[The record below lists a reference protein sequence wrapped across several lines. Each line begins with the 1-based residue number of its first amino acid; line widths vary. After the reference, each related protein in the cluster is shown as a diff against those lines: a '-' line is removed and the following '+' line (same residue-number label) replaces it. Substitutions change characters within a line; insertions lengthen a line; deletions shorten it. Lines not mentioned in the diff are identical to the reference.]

1 MEENTK
7 YIKRC
12 FTLAEKGA
20 GFVSPNP
27 LVGAVIVKDDKII
40 GEGFHQKYGEAHAE
54 VNAIENS
61 KEDIAGATLYCNL
74 EPCVHDKKQ
83 TPPCVPLIIEKK
95 IKKVVISN
103 LDPNPE
109 VNGKGV
115 EALKKAGIEVE
126 TGILEEEGKELNKFY
141 FKSITKKNPYITL
154 KVAQSLDGKISLN
167 KKERTWL
174 TGDESKKIV
183 HQLRS
188 QYDAVLIGAK
198 TVKADN
204 PLLTVRE
211 VKGRNPIRI
220 ILDGKFLLGQG
231 YSVFNAKSESET
243 WLIVAENFSGKKK
256 ITSFEARGIKVFP
269 LKSDPDGK
277 IDFKDLLR
285 LLRDQK
291 IISLFVEGGQQI
303 FSQFIDSN
311 YWDELMMFQTP
322 KILGQG
328 VSSFELK
335 NPVNINITTT
345 KKLGDDILFNIRK

>member
-1 MEENTK
+1 MEENAK

-12 FTLAEKGA
+12 FTLAEKGS

-27 LVGAVIVKDDKII
+27 MVGAVLVKNDNVI
-40 GEGFHQKYGEAHAE
+40 GEGYHQTYGEAHAE
-54 VNAIENS
+54 VNAINS
-61 KEDIAGATLYCNL
+61 AKEDVAGATLYCSL
-74 EPCVHDKKQ
+74 EPCVHEKKQ
-83 TPPCVPLIIEKK
+83 TPPCVPLIVEKK

-109 VNGKGV
+109 VNGKGI

-126 TGILEEEGKELNKFY
+126 TGILEEDGKELNKFY
-141 FKSITKKNPYITL
+141 FKFVSQKQSYITL
-154 KVAQSLDGKISLN
+154 KLAQSLDGKISLN
-167 KKERTWL
+167 KKEQTWL
-174 TGDESKKIV
+174 TCDESKKFV

-188 QYDAVLIGAK
+188 QYDAVLVGAK

-231 YSVFNAKSESET
+231 YSVFNAKSDSET

-269 LKSDPDGK
+269 LKSDPDGRIEMK
-277 IDFKDLLR
+277 ELLK

-291 IISLFVEGGQQI
+291 IISLLVEGGQQV
-303 FSQFIDSN
+303 FSQFIDSSF
-311 YWDELMMFQTP
+311 WDELLIFQTP

-328 VSSFELK
+328 VSSFDLK
-335 NPVNINITTT
+335 NMIPINITAT
-345 KKLGDDILFNIRK
+345 KKIGDDFLFYIKK

>member
-1 MEENTK
+1 VEENSK

-12 FTLAEKGA
+12 FTLAEKGV

-27 LVGAVIVKDDKII
+27 LVGAVIVKDDKVI

-61 KEDIAGATLYCNL
+61 KEDVAGATLFCNL

-115 EALKKAGIEVE
+115 DALKKIGIDVE

-141 FKSITKKNPYITL
+141 FKFISQKQPYITL
-154 KVAQSLDGKISLN
+154 KLAQSIDGKISAS
-167 KKERTWL
+167 KKEQTWL
-174 TGDESKKIV
+174 SGPESKKIV
-183 HQLRS
+183 HQFRHS
-188 QYDAVLIGAK
+188 HDVVMVGAK
-198 TVKADN
+198 TIRTDN

-211 VKGRNPIRI
+211 VKGRNPIRV
-220 ILDGKFLLGQG
+220 ILDGKFLLSHS
-231 YSVFNAKSESET
+231 YKVFNTNSEAET

-256 ITSFEARGIKVFP
+256 IKSFEARGIKVFP
-269 LKSDPDGK
+269 LKSDRDGK
-277 IDFKDLLR
+277 INITDILKLLAE
-285 LLRDQK
+285 QK
-291 IISLFVEGGQQI
+291 ITSLFVEGGQQV
-303 FSQFIDSN
+303 FSQFLEANI
-311 YWDELMMFQTP
+311 WDELFIFQSP
-322 KILGQG
+322 RILGQG
-328 VSSFELK
+328 INSFELNNAVPLK
-335 NPVNINITTT
+335 IHEVSKT
-345 KKLGDDILFNIRK
+345 GDDILFHIIR

>member
-1 MEENTK
+1 MEENAK

-12 FTLAEKGA
+12 FTLAEKGS

-27 LVGAVIVKDDKII
+27 MVGAVIVKNDNVI

-54 VNAIENS
+54 VNAINS
-61 KEDIAGATLYCNL
+61 AKEDVAGATLYCNL
-74 EPCVHDKKQ
+74 EPCVHEKKQ
-83 TPPCVPLIIEKK
+83 TPPCVPLIIDKK
-95 IKKVVISN
+95 IKKVVVSN

-109 VNGKGV
+109 VNGKGI
-115 EALKKAGIEVE
+115 EALTKAGIEVE

-141 FKSITKKNPYITL
+141 FKFVNQKQTYITL
-154 KVAQSLDGKISLN
+154 KLAQSLDGKISLN
-167 KKERTWL
+167 KKEQTWF
-174 TGDESKKIV
+174 TGEESVKYV

-211 VKGRNPIRI
+211 VKGRNPVRI
-220 ILDGKFLLGQG
+220 IIDGKFLLGHG
-231 YSVFNAKSESET
+231 YKVFNTNNESET
-243 WLIVAENFSGKKK
+243 WLIVSESFSGKKK

-277 IDFKDLLR
+277 IDFKDFLKLLR
-285 LLRDQK
+285 NQK
-291 IISLFVEGGQQI
+291 IISLFVEGGQQV
-303 FSQFIDSN
+303 FSQFIEAGL
-311 YWDELMMFQTP
+311 WDELLIFQAP

-328 VSSFELK
+328 VNSFDLK
-335 NPVNINITTT
+335 NMLDVKISST
-345 KKLGDDILFNIRK
+345 KKIGDDILFSIKK